1 MFFSKISTSKSILL
15 GLLLSCFIA
24 QASAEDILKPFVLAS
39 TVDGEQISE
48 ISARVKSSLLDN
60 GFNPL
65 GEYSPYDGAHVLV
78 FSSPALRELATQSAR
93 GGYGAVVKVS
103 VTRNDD
109 SIEIAYTNPHYWA
122 NAFRMQA
129 NVDAIAAQLKS
140 VLGYEKQF
148 GSGELALTAEDLRK
162 YHYTFMME
170 YFDDPSIL
178 NYFDSHEQAVA
189 TVRENLAKGIAA
201 TSQVY
206 ELELGSDAEGKPMT
220 LFGVGLKGVDADDCS
235 SDAYIMSRIDRSSPR
250 HSAHLPYEILVY
262 GEHAEALYARFRI
275 AISWPHLPM
284 IASDTGATFL
294 SIMCAPGSIEKTLT
308 KVAGGIRKTSGSE
321 K

>member
-1 MFFSKISTSKSILL
+1 MILTKESTYRSILL
-15 GLLLSCFIA
+15 LLLLWCFVA
-24 QASAEDILKPFVLAS
+24 QASAEDVLKPFVLAS
-39 TVDGEQISE
+39 AVDNGQVSD
-48 ISARVKSSLLDN
+48 ISAGVESSLLAA
-60 GFNPL
+60 GFDMI
-65 GEYSPYDGAHVLV
+65 GEYSPYDGANVLV

-103 VTRNDD
+103 VTRNVDR
-109 SIEIAYTNPHYWA
+109 IEIAYTNPHYWA
-122 NAFRMQA
+122 NAFRMQN
-129 NVDAIAAQLKS
+129 NVDAVAKQLKS
-140 VLGYEKQF
+140 ALGYETQF
-148 GSGELALTAEDLRK
+148 GSGTLALTAEDLRK

-189 TVRENLAKGIAA
+189 TVRDNLAKGIAA

-206 ELELGSDAEGKPMT
+206 ELKLGPDSKGKPMT

-235 SDAYIMSRIDRSSPR
+235 SDAYIMSRIDKSSPR

-262 GEHAEALYARFRI
+262 GDHTEALYGRFRI

-308 KVAGGIRKTSGSE
+308 KVAGGTRETSDSQ

>member
-1 MFFSKISTSKSILL
+1 MFFNKVSTSKSILL

-24 QASAEDILKPFVLAS
+24 RASAGEILKPFVLAS
-39 TVDGEQISE
+39 TVNDGQIST
-48 ISARVKSSLLDN
+48 ISATVKSSLLEAGLDMI
-60 GFNPL
+60 
-65 GEYSPYDGAHVLV
+65 GEYSPYDGVNLLI
-78 FSSPALRELATQSAR
+78 FSSPALRELATQSRR

-103 VTRNDD
+103 VTRNEEN
-109 SIEIAYTNPHYWA
+109 IEIAYTNPPYWA

-129 NVDAIAAQLKS
+129 DVDAIATQLKS
-140 VLGYEKQF
+140 ALGYEKQF
-148 GSGELALTAEDLRK
+148 GSGELALTAQDLRK

-170 YFDDPSIL
+170 YFDDPSVL

-189 TVRENLAKGIAA
+189 TIRKNLAKGIAA
-201 TSQVY
+201 TSKVY
-206 ELELGSDAEGKPMT
+206 ELKLGSDSEGKPMT

-235 SDAYIMSRIDRSSPR
+235 SDAYIMSRIDKSSPR

-262 GEHAEALYARFRI
+262 GDHAEALYARFRI
-275 AISWPHLPM
+275 AVSWPHLPM
-284 IASDTGATFL
+284 IASDTGATFF

-308 KVAGGIRKTSGSE
+308 TVAGGIRETSGSQ